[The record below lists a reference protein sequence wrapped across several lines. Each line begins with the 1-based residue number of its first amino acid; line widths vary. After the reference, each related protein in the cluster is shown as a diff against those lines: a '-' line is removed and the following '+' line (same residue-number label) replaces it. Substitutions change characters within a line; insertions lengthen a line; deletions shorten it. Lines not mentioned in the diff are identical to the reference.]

1 MKGIGGDSTKI
12 TALLAV
18 VLSVMIAV
26 IPPIG
31 YFVISYQN
39 QAAILETKAEA
50 LAYFTTKIINENPEF
65 WQYQHHRLDEV
76 LSSRLLPGR
85 EASHKIISPDENV
98 IASNLI
104 EVEPPV
110 ITRSHDLYDA
120 GTIAARIDVST
131 SMRPMLIMSLLL
143 CILGLIAGS
152 AAFVILRIF
161 PLRALAQAVKSLSES
176 EERFRAITETAVDG
190 IIVMDN
196 QGRITYWNSAAEKMF
211 GYTQQEAV
219 GRELHFFLAP
229 QEYHEEFKKGFE
241 HFRTTGAGLI
251 IGKTIEFSAVRKNG
265 EVFKIELSTSAIKSR
280 GEWHAVGL
288 VHDITKRKSI
298 ETELY
303 KSQQMLH
310 LVLDNIP
317 QKVFWKDRR
326 FSYLGCNK
334 SCALE
339 AGLND
344 PSGII
349 GKNDIDLAWKENAE
363 IYRADDKNVME
374 TNTAKINY
382 EEPLKLADGAMMWV
396 RTSKVPLH
404 DKDGNVIGVLGTFED
419 ITAEKTSERR
429 LADLYDEI
437 KNEAEISR
445 SLFHLVETLNTSLDE
460 KELVKNVLNLA
471 PQYLGFDRLGILV
484 YDEELRGFT
493 FVGGY
498 GFSPFEENMLM
509 AKTFKED
516 NIPAINKFVRG
527 EPIIIDDAKEGGFI
541 SKEIAHA
548 LNLGSVVLSPISFR
562 GKIGGIIG
570 GAYSELRI
578 YAKDVALLKG
588 LADGMGV
595 ALQNSKLYKESNERL
610 MELSNKIETIKTMAQ
625 LDREILSNIDKAG
638 ILRAAT
644 ALTSRVIPCERAA
657 VLFKEGDIFRII
669 SEWGM
674 GEFQDK
680 TYDIKRSHFGIIN
693 QRRSSLFIPNL
704 SEDKIDCAYHKELGA
719 IGIKS
724 SLIIP
729 LISKGDV
736 IGILD
741 IGSTYYGRLT
751 PAHLTTAEQI
761 ASQITVALENARLY
775 DDVQQLLINTITTL
789 ASAIDAKSPWTK
801 GHSER
806 VTKYAIEIAKEM
818 GLKDKEIN
826 HIKLCGLLHD
836 IGKIGTYDMLL
847 DKEDKLTDAERELV
861 QKHTEKGAEILK
873 PIKQLQE
880 VILGVLYHHERYDG
894 NGYPEG
900 LRGEDIPLC
909 ARILSVADTFD
920 SITADRPYRP
930 SPGKKF
936 AIEELKRCSGTQFDP
951 KIVDIFMKIL
961 SKE

>member
-12 TALLAV
+12 TTILAL

-26 IPPIG
+26 IPPLG
-31 YFVISYQN
+31 YLVISYQA

-50 LAYFTTKIINENPEF
+50 LAYFATKIINENPEL
-65 WQYQHHRLDEV
+65 WKYEHHRLDEV
-76 LSSRLLPGR
+76 LSTRLLPGKKTGH
-85 EASHKIISPDENV
+85 SIIFPNGSV

-104 EVEPPV
+104 KPEAPV

-120 GTIAARIDVST
+120 GMVVARIDVSM
-131 SMRPMLIMSLLL
+131 SMRSVLIKSLLL
-143 CILGLIAGS
+143 CILGLAAGS
-152 AAFVILRIF
+152 ASFVILKIF

-219 GRELHFFLAP
+219 GKELHFFLAP
-229 QEYHEEFKKGFE
+229 REYHEEVMKDFE
-241 HFRTTGAGLI
+241 RFRTTGEGLI
-251 IGKTIEFSAVRKNG
+251 IGKTVKLSAIRKNGTEFKIEFSASAVKIKN
-265 EVFKIELSTSAIKSR
+265 
-280 GEWHAVGL
+280 EWHAVGL
-288 VHDITKRKSI
+288 VHDITQRKRI
-298 ETELY
+298 ESELY
-303 KSQQMLH
+303 SSQQMLQ

-317 QKVFWKDRR
+317 QRVFWKDRKS
-326 FSYLGCNK
+326 SYLGCNK
-334 SCALE
+334 SCSLE
-339 AGLND
+339 AGLKD
-344 PSGII
+344 PSEII
-349 GKNDIDLAWKENAE
+349 GKNDFELSWKENAE
-363 IYRADDKNVME
+363 IYHADDKSVME
-374 TNTAKINY
+374 TNTSRINY
-382 EEPLKLADGAMMWV
+382 EEPLKLSDGAMLWV

-404 DKDGNVIGVLGTFED
+404 DKEGNVIGVLGTFED
-419 ITAEKTSERR
+419 ISAQKQSERK
-429 LADLYDEI
+429 LAELYDEI

-460 KELVKNVLNLA
+460 KELVKNVLNLT
-471 PQYLGFDRLGILV
+471 PQYLGFDRLGILI

-493 FVGGY
+493 FAGGY

-527 EPIIIDDAKEGGFI
+527 EPIIIDNAKDGEFI

-562 GKIGGIIG
+562 ARIGGVIAG
-570 GAYSELRI
+570 EYRNPKI

-588 LADGMGV
+588 LADGLGI

-657 VLFKEGDIFRII
+657 VLFKEGDNFRII

-674 GEFQDK
+674 GEFQNK

-704 SEDKIDCAYHKELGA
+704 SEDKIDCLYHKEQIA

-775 DDVQQLLINTITTL
+775 EDVQQLLINTITTL

-873 PIKQLQE
+873 PIKQLQD

-894 NGYPEG
+894 KGYPEG

-920 SITADRPYRP
+920 SMTADRPYRP
-930 SPGKKF
+930 SPGKEF